1 MSSNKKPQTA
11 KCSVPQIK
19 LRQICMLQSPRPTA
33 SSLAYNSHIS
43 KALSEYMIKRMHNS
57 AWHVVFITILIA
69 ALVCFHA
76 LCLQ

>member
-1 MSSNKKPQTA
+1 
-11 KCSVPQIK
+11 
-19 LRQICMLQSPRPTA
+19 MLQSPRPTA